1 MKEDSPVNWWETPK
15 PGNANGGRDWERRV
29 VQGIAQKGVHPKSKD
44 GTKGAKKKIVELWC
58 TGASY
63 EANQAT

>member
-1 MKEDSPVNWWETPK
+1 M
-15 PGNANGGRDWERRV
+15 
-29 VQGIAQKGVHPKSKD
+29 QGIGQKGVHPKSKD

-63 EANQAT
+63 EANQATEWGTAQAKIWSKRLWQT